1 MSSNGVARHR
11 PSGGPHDEDYR
22 ILSTLFSDRAGST
35 RGHIDVQE
43 VIPILEE
50 LNDLVPASM
59 RTSPRELLRANI
71 PTSAM
76 TMSLQDVWGTWSTI
90 RGNPSTP
97 NQPSKLHTTFPR
109 PRQLRR
115 TPEPVSES
123 DSMDDRRDVYEAQG
137 ESNFISPL
145 SSPPSSSPSSPRTR
159 LPMFSKPRR
168 PMGSA
173 STTPRFVSGSSL
185 VDFDDGYQS
194 ASGPDTPHVLEQPAD
209 PSAAQGLEKMKNKLK
224 RTEEQLSAQRVA
236 SDEQIYS
243 LQVLLEEKKSDMASH
258 KQTIKKL
265 QRNEQELKK
274 TINSLEKE
282 LDKLSSEMRDTN
294 RKFREV
300 KNDLDQ
306 KLEREEDLEGQLHLA
321 QQDLEESTTRITE
334 MQNSYDKT
342 LAEAEA
348 MQRNYADLQGKMM
361 QTKEIMEALKRE
373 NDMLK
378 QMERELRSGGMD
390 RSFLEYT
397 GEGNVSVSETVYDS
411 ESHHDDSHSERIF
424 SADPAVVRSPSIRSR
439 SNRNSTIS
447 VNDAQKMGEVFVAVS
462 NQLAGMKAE
471 AERMADL
478 EDEVSRLTLENA
490 ALAKQVY
497 KLRANVDSLRDSIAR
512 RNKDDTESS
521 TVLPRLQERLL
532 ELERNMTQAKE
543 TIESQSLREQQCLQ
557 TINQLERELSLHR
570 TRNGGDTHIFVGQDM
585 AVQTDDIELGALV
598 PQQRNMGVVR
608 VIKTLTSPREI
619 GYYAIFSVWY
629 LFTGMGW
636 MLWLSEMGG
645 NAAPGQVWI
654 DGGNAGGGP
663 GQQWLEVTW
672 TCFVYILS
680 IVNRRSS
687 MQMQD
692 LLNEEW
698 TRKPI

>member
-1 MSSNGVARHR
+1 
-11 PSGGPHDEDYR
+11 
-22 ILSTLFSDRAGST
+22 
-35 RGHIDVQE
+35 
-43 VIPILEE
+43 
-50 LNDLVPASM
+50 
-59 RTSPRELLRANI
+59 
-71 PTSAM
+71 
-76 TMSLQDVWGTWSTI
+76 
-90 RGNPSTP
+90 
-97 NQPSKLHTTFPR
+97 
-109 PRQLRR
+109 
-115 TPEPVSES
+115 
-123 DSMDDRRDVYEAQG
+123 
-137 ESNFISPL
+137 
-145 SSPPSSSPSSPRTR
+145 
-159 LPMFSKPRR
+159 
-168 PMGSA
+168 
-173 STTPRFVSGSSL
+173 
-185 VDFDDGYQS
+185 
-194 ASGPDTPHVLEQPAD
+194 
-209 PSAAQGLEKMKNKLK
+209 MK
-224 RTEEQLSAQRVA
+224 
-236 SDEQIYS
+236 
-243 LQVLLEEKKSDMASH
+243 
-258 KQTIKKL
+258 
-265 QRNEQELKK
+265 
-274 TINSLEKE
+274 
-282 LDKLSSEMRDTN
+282 DTN
-294 RKFREV
+294 RKYKEM
-300 KNDLDQ
+300 KHDLDQ

-321 QQDLEESTTRITE
+321 QQDLEESSTRITD
-334 MQNSYDKT
+334 MQNLYDKT

-348 MQRNYADLQGKMM
+348 MQRNYAELQGKIM

-373 NDMLK
+373 NDILK
-378 QMERELRSGGMD
+378 QIERELRSAGMD
-390 RSFLEYT
+390 RSFLEYV

-411 ESHHDDSHSERIF
+411 DPHHDDSHSEPIF

-497 KLRANVDSLRDSIAR
+497 KLRASVDSLRDSIAR

-521 TVLPRLQERLL
+521 TLLPRLQERLAD
-532 ELERNMTQAKE
+532 LERNMTMAKE
-543 TIESQSLREQQCLQ
+543 TIESQSLRERECLQ
-557 TINQLERELSLHR
+557 TIDQLERELSR
-570 TRNGGDTHIFVGQDM
+570 YRGDDTRIFVGQDI
-585 AVQTDDIELGALV
+585 AIQTDDIELGALV

-645 NAAPGQVWI
+645 NAGAPGHVWI
-654 DGGNAGGGP
+654 DGGNAVGGP

-687 MQMQD
+687 MQVQD